1 MRDLSFLTRDQTCA
15 PALRMQSAVDNQ
27 GSSKRGLLMVM
38 DTKLPYGYNY
48 PGEVGSVRPI
58 SPSQSLGRLAMI
70 H

>member
-1 MRDLSFLTRDQTCA
+1 
-15 PALRMQSAVDNQ
+15 MQSAVDNQ